1 LSPVV
6 IDASVGVKWYFT
18 EPDGEP
24 LATEA
29 DLLLQSYLENHI
41 RILVPDLFYAE
52 FANVFWKAER
62 QGRMTTRRVEAALES
77 VLKLPLEVT
86 PTVDVV
92 REASVIA
99 RKYDRTV
106 YDSIYLALAVRT
118 GYHLIT
124 ADNRLVSAVGN
135 SLPVFWLG
143 SV

>member
-1 LSPVV
+1 
-6 IDASVGVKWYFT
+6 
-18 EPDGEP
+18 
-24 LATEA
+24 
-29 DLLLQSYLENHI
+29 
-41 RILVPDLFYAE
+41 
-52 FANVFWKAER
+52 
-62 QGRMTTRRVEAALES
+62 MTTRRVDAALES

-86 PTVDVV
+86 PTVEVV

-124 ADNRLVSAVGN
+124 ADNRLVSTVGD

-143 SV
+143 SL